1 MYIYIYIHIYMYIY
15 LFIYTYIQTTTNPL
29 QYIYIYL
36 FIYTYIQTTT
46 NPLHTTTQP
55 TRTQPPYPSHAPR
68 APPGAAT
75 RNTRRVF
82 KTPWH
87 SHKKHKARLQK
98 KKNLEPGTN
107 LVTVKR
113 VCSTSCP
120 TTSNAPLPSASSMV

>member
-55 TRTQPPYPSHAPR
+55 TRTQPPYPSHAAR
-68 APPGAAT
+68 APPGTAT

-98 KKNLEPGTN
+98 KKKPRAWHQLGHSKARVFHFLPHH
-107 LVTVKR
+107 LKR
-113 VCSTSCP
+113 P
-120 TTSNAPLPSASSMV
+120 APLG